1 MGRKIQA
8 IFLNKNLVFI
18 VSMKFMKSSLDKL
31 VKNLSDND
39 FRYLIKEFGSK
50 NLEFLK
56 QEGAYSYEYM
66 NSFKRFEEK
75 ELPNKCFFSS
85 TKKWKIVDD
94 GKNFDGHIN
103 DEEYL
108 MCK

>member
-1 MGRKIQA
+1 
-8 IFLNKNLVFI
+8 
-18 VSMKFMKSSLDKL
+18 MKSSLDKL

-75 ELPNKCFFSS
+75 ELPKKCFFSS

-94 GKNFDGHIN
+94 GKNLDGQIN

-108 MCK
+108 VCK